1 MTWSRR
7 MRRGLAG
14 ASMALF
20 SLALIGGMALAGWRM
35 GWERGKAE
43 QARRIQATADAAVRQ
58 AMDLLDAGQEER
70 ALAFLE
76 AAARLRPGDPTVEAA
91 RAEAQRRI
99 AARPTPTSLPPEI
112 LLEDAFQ
119 TARKAYEAGD
129 LPRAVELLLQIR
141 NRDPAFRAA
150 EVSALLREAALRHGM
165 QLLQDP
171 EDRLAEGLFYLDQA
185 ARLGPLPPEAATA
198 YRLAAL
204 YLAARDH
211 WGVNWAEAIRRLRE
225 IYALAPGYRD
235 TARRLFQ
242 AHVAYGDLLTAQG
255 ESCPAEAQYQAALR
269 LFDDPAVQAK
279 AQEAGARCLLAT
291 PTPIPGTLPGGG
303 TPLPPPIPVGRLA
316 YALYD
321 SEAGT
326 YVLYVIEA
334 SGRGF
339 RVAVGA
345 DQPAWQPGGRRL
357 AYRVA
362 GVGLFIRD
370 LESGETVQIAG
381 PGAAWPTWAPD
392 GQHLAFM
399 DGAGG
404 IRVLNLQEP
413 GQAQRIA
420 TGRFPAWSAQ
430 GTLAWTGCAAGG
442 CGLLLLPPGAS
453 APVRLSQHPNDL
465 QAAWSPDG
473 SALVYTTD
481 VQGNLGPGR
490 SPPPRGLLPGAHF
503 GRRAGDRAR
512 LVSGRGLD
520 RLSLGRRRPMGR
532 VSDPGRRRHPPQDPG
547 PGGASPRSAEPA
559 GGLGA
564 IGGERGPSGVDPALL
579 CG

>member
-35 GWERGKAE
+35 GWEHGTAE
-43 QARRIQATADAAVRQ
+43 QARQIQATADAAVRQ

-112 LLEDAFQ
+112 FLEDAFQ

-185 ARLGPLPPEAATA
+185 ARLGPLPPEAAAA

-204 YLAARDH
+204 YLSARDH

-225 IYALAPGYRD
+225 VHTLAPGYRD

-242 AHVAYGDLLTAQG
+242 AHVAYGDLLADQR
-255 ESCPAEAQYQAALR
+255 ESCLAEAQYQAALG
-269 LFDDPAVQAK
+269 LFADPEIQTK
-279 AQEAGARCLLAT
+279 AQEVGILCLQAT
-291 PTPIPGTLPGGG
+291 PTPLPGALPGGG

-321 SEAGT
+321 PKLGT

-345 DQPAWQPGGRRL
+345 DQPAWQPGGQRL
-357 AYRVA
+357 AYRIA
-362 GVGLFIRD
+362 GVGLFLRD

-392 GQHLAFM
+392 GQQLAFT
-399 DGAGG
+399 DGTGG
-404 IRVLNLQEP
+404 IRMLNLQEP
-413 GQAQRIA
+413 GQARRIA
-420 TGRFPAWSAQ
+420 TGQFPAWSAP

-442 CGLLLLPPGAS
+442 CGLWLLPSGAS

-465 QAAWSPDG
+465 QAAWAPDG

-481 VQGNLGPGR
+481 IQGSWDLVVVTTGGFFR
-490 SPPPRGLLPGAHF
+490 ALTSG
-503 GRRAGDRAR
+503 GRREIGPAWSPDGGWIAYLSDADGRWGVYLIPAAGGAPRKILDLGDR
-512 LVSGRGLD
+512 LPD
-520 RLSLGRRRPMGR
+520 PLSQR
-532 VSDPGRRRHPPQDPG
+532 VAWG
-547 PGGASPRSAEPA
+547 P
-559 GGLGA
+559 
-564 IGGERGPSGVDPALL
+564 
-579 CG
+579 

>member
-279 AQEAGARCLLAT
+279 SQEAGARCLLAT

-481 VQGNLGPGR
+481 VQGSWDLVIATPQGFFRALTSGGGQEIGPAWSPDGGWIAYLSDADGR
-490 SPPPRGLLPGAHF
+490 WGVYLIPA
-503 GRRAGDRAR
+503 
-512 LVSGRGLD
+512 
-520 RLSLGRRRPMGR
+520 
-532 VSDPGRRRHPPQDPG
+532 
-547 PGGASPRSAEPA
+547 A
-559 GGLGA
+559 GGTPRKILDLGEHLPDPLSQRVA
-564 IGGERGPSGVDPALL
+564 WGP
-579 CG
+579 